1 MVYCVKCKRHTATN
15 NLHHFVA
22 KKWTSYV
29 ERYLCSL
36 WENKDTVRVFLF
48 NKAVSNLPF
57 KLNLPGHNFTGPG
70 TKLDRRLNP
79 DGTPRD
85 WSKPINRVD
94 EAAYLHDLC
103 YAKNQHTRTRNK
115 ICDREMQRELA
126 QITNP
131 SLRERMER
139 GLVGSMIK
147 AKANLSLGLKKTRK
161 KVSVRPVSRRIS
173 QTSH

>member
-1 MVYCVKCKRHTATN
+1 MAYCVKCKRHAETN

-36 WENKDTVRVFLF
+36 WENKYTIVKSGSGLF

-57 KLNLPGHNFTGPG
+57 AHHLPGHNFTGPG

-79 DGTPRD
+79 DGTPGD
-85 WSKPINRVD
+85 LSKPINRVD
-94 EAAYLHDLC
+94 EAAYHHDLC
-103 YAKNQHTRTRNK
+103 YAKNSDTRTRNEV
-115 ICDREMQRELA
+115 CDREMLRELA

-139 GLVGSMIK
+139 GFVGNMIK
-147 AKANLSLGLKKTRK
+147 AKANHGLGLK
-161 KVSVRPVSRRIS
+161 
-173 QTSH
+173 